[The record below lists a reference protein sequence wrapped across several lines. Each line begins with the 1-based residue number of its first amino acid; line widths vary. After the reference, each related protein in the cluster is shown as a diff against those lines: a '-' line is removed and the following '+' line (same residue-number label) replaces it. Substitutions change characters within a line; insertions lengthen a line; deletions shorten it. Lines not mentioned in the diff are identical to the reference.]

1 MGNSLKTG
9 DDLDPEPAHMHA
21 GDKAIHLRTRREGTI
36 LIIENRATAVVAWQR
51 LRTNRPAGVQG
62 VALREKLRF
71 YIRHGGVNSPQP
83 RSVEFS
89 EVYKYLYYII
99 KVLLSQQS
107 NL

>member
-1 MGNSLKTG
+1 
-9 DDLDPEPAHMHA
+9 MHA
-21 GDKAIHLRTRREGTI
+21 GDKAIHLPTRREGTI
-36 LIIENRATAVVAWQR
+36 LIIENRATGGCVAAPPHK
-51 LRTNRPAGVQG
+51 PACRCAGG
-62 VALREKLRF
+62 GALREKLRF

>member
-1 MGNSLKTG
+1 MGNSLKAG

-62 VALREKLRF
+62 GA
-71 YIRHGGVNSPQP
+71 P
-83 RSVEFS
+83 
-89 EVYKYLYYII
+89 
-99 KVLLSQQS
+99 
-107 NL
+107 